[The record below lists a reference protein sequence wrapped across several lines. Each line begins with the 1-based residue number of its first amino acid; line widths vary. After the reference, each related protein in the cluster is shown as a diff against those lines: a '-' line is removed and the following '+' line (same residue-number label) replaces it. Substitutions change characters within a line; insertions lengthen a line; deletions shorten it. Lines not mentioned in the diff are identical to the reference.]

1 MSGIQKLDKAA
12 YGGSPG
18 MPCSP
23 SYSKCER
30 CGEDCN
36 LLGQDEGQCWGR
48 VDLEDYAESG
58 EAIHACR
65 GHQNYWEWCNGAD
78 VRKYIPEN
86 D

>member
-1 MSGIQKLDKAA
+1 METTPENQQQSGS
-12 YGGSPG
+12 GSPD

-23 SYSKCER
+23 SYSTWVR

-48 VDLEDYAESG
+48 VDLEDCAEDGS
-58 EAIHACR
+58 AIHACR
-65 GHQNYWEWCNGAD
+65 GHQNYWDWCHGAD

-86 D
+86 S